1 MADGGKTYAIAVG
14 RGMEPTD
21 PDFLFSAGFS
31 NLSLFVPSFSGG
43 FYRDPVAQLMSEY
56 FQAMLLGVIQ
66 GVAEFLP
73 ISSSGHLVVF
83 GELMKRFFGGPAR
96 TDSESVMMS
105 VALHLGTL
113 GSILVV
119 YRHDLRRVLQ
129 DYRLWIWI
137 VVATI
142 PTAVIGLT
150 FKKKIEAS
158 FSNPLVVACGWLI
171 TAALLWF
178 GQKLGRNQR
187 DIQKMTLVDA
197 LVIGLFQSAA
207 LPRGIS
213 RSGSTIAGGLWRD
226 FTREG
231 AAKFSFLLAIPAI
244 GGATVVEFGPIL
256 VKMLKG
262 QSAAEAGLTGSVGPM
277 IVGTVVSFV
286 VGWITL
292 TWLIRLIVRRGVTV
306 FAIYC
311 LTIAIATLIWQATER
326 LSGGAGASAVS
337 PSAAGR
343 TEVQNPTDS
352 GSVRRP
358 SVRRTIRHAPQ
369 AMISTPG
376 GLGRSASHQNAPRAS
391 QQALSWS

>member
-1 MADGGKTYAIAVG
+1 
-14 RGMEPTD
+14 
-21 PDFLFSAGFS
+21 
-31 NLSLFVPSFSGG
+31 
-43 FYRDPVAQLMSEY
+43 MSEY
-56 FQAMLLGVIQ
+56 LQAILLGVIQ

-83 GELMKRFFGGPAR
+83 GELMKRFFGGPPR
-96 TDSESVMMS
+96 SDSESVLMS

-129 DYRLWIWI
+129 DFRLWIWI

-187 DIQKMTLVDA
+187 ELQKMTLVDA
-197 LVIGLFQSAA
+197 LIIGFFQSAA
-207 LPRGIS
+207 LLRGIS

-277 IVGTVVSFV
+277 IVGTFVSFV
-286 VGWITL
+286 VGWVTL
-292 TWLIRLIVRRGVTV
+292 TWLIRLIVRRGVGV

-326 LSGGAGASAVS
+326 FAGSPGSPAVS
-337 PSAAGR
+337 PSATGQMELQEA
-343 TEVQNPTDS
+343 TDS
-352 GSVRRP
+352 TSPRRP
-358 SVRRTIRHAPQ
+358 NARRAIRHPPQ
-369 AMISTPG
+369 AKISTPS
-376 GLGRSASHQNAPRAS
+376 GLGRRASHQKPPRAS